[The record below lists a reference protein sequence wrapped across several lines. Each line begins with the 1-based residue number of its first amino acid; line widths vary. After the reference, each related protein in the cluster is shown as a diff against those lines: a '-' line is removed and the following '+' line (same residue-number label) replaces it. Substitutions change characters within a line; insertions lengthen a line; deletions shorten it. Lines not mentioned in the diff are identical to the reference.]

1 MTSELTSEAP
11 RADLSP
17 PDPAGADR
25 GDRVARLHLRISLA
39 FLAIGSL
46 LLALASARLVFPDA
60 LTGVAVLAYG
70 RLLPVALNLFIY
82 GWLTIG
88 LIGAG
93 YFILPR
99 VSGKPI
105 KHPGVAMVGVALLT
119 LGFLGG
125 AVGVALGGNEGRQYL
140 EFPLWAD
147 AVILIGLLA
156 VVKVFTA
163 TIAQPGGESLAP
175 SEWFFGAAPVWLLLS
190 HGVGNIPGLA
200 GVNGSLQTAFYRGAL
215 FGLWFAAAGVG
226 VVYYLVSS
234 ITGRD
239 PRRITQLSVVGFWS
253 LAVIFA
259 LSSGSRLTYTA
270 APDWVE
276 TIGGFFSI
284 ALFLP
289 VVIILVDVATGLR
302 GARADRDS
310 TALRFLVAGAVAFA
324 IIPVVNVALS
334 LRSSSAVVGLT
345 DWVTA
350 LDTLAIFGAFSFW
363 LFAFIHHTSLR
374 SGTGR
379 AHYVASIVAVLVA
392 VGTMLVT
399 GMQAGLTW
407 LAAANS
413 DGVSAGEGFEA
424 TVGAV
429 DGQQWVRL
437 AAFAVFALA
446 QVWLLL
452 VGWRALGAGGA
463 IDDPPVADPGADTRD
478 TPDDERGSA
487 TDFDAPDELGG
498 LPAGVPVTL
507 GRLRAGTLGVFVV
520 VALFTFGFPA
530 LEAEHGNAT
539 VLGDNVRRYDS
550 DDDIAEGRSIYLAE
564 GCWYCHTQEVRGI
577 VTDVGLGPVAQPGD
591 YANETPSA
599 AGVIRVGPDLMF
611 VASRGV
617 TTEWV
622 AAFLEDPR
630 AMRSWSTM
638 PAHDYLGAADLAA
651 VAAYIASLRPFEFE

>member
-1 MTSELTSEAP
+1 MTSELTSEARRSDP
-11 RADLSP
+11 SP
-17 PDPAGADR
+17 PDPGGTDR
-25 GDRVARLHLRISLA
+25 GDRVAGLHLRISLA
-39 FLAIGSL
+39 FLAVGSVL
-46 LLALASARLVFPDA
+46 FALAAARLVFPDS
-60 LTGVAVLAYG
+60 LTGVAFLAYG
-70 RLLPVALNLFIY
+70 RLLPIAFNLVIY

-99 VSGKPI
+99 VSGKQI
-105 KHPGVAMVGVALLT
+105 KHPGVAVFGVAMLT

-125 AVGVALGGNEGRQYL
+125 AVALALGGNEGRQYL

-147 AVILIGLLA
+147 AVVLLGLLA
-156 VVKVFTA
+156 VVRVFTA
-163 TIAQPGGESLAP
+163 TIAQPGEESLAP

-190 HGVGNIPGLA
+190 HAVGNIPGLA
-200 GVNGSLQTAFYRGAL
+200 GVNASLQTTFYRGAL

-239 PRRITQLSVVGFWS
+239 PRRITQLSVAGFWS

-276 TIGGFFSI
+276 TIGGFFAI

-289 VVIILVDVATGLR
+289 VVIVLVDVATALR
-302 GARADRDS
+302 GVKANRDA
-310 TALRFLVAGAVAFA
+310 TALRFLVAGAFAFA

-350 LDTLAIFGAFSFW
+350 LDVLAIFGAFSFW

-374 SGTGR
+374 SGRGR
-379 AHYVASIVAVLVA
+379 AHYRASVVAVLVA

-399 GMQAGLTW
+399 GIQAGLTW

-413 DGVSAGEGFEA
+413 GAISAGEGFEA
-424 TVGAV
+424 TVAAI

-437 AAFAVFALA
+437 VAFAVFAVA
-446 QVWLLL
+446 QLWLL
-452 VGWRALGAGGA
+452 VAGWRTIGAENAAGE
-463 IDDPPVADPGADTRD
+463 PPVLNGGADTRD
-478 TPDDERGSA
+478 TPDGEHEPPP
-487 TDFDAPDELGG
+487 DFDELGG

-507 GRLRAGTLGVFVV
+507 GRLRTGTLGLFVV

-530 LEAEHGNAT
+530 LEAEHTDPT
-539 VLGDNVRRYDS
+539 VLANKVRSYES

-630 AMRSWSTM
+630 AIRSWSTM
-638 PAHDYLGAADLAA
+638 PAHDYLGPSDLAA
-651 VAAYIASLRPFEFE
+651 VAAYVASLRTYEFE